1 MYTLYIHC
9 YILLH
14 IEKKPSEKYNIDWFV
29 KLIILCGMCVYTE
42 RDRLFIIQKLFCA
55 YNMPGIMFQFRKLIV
70 CTNSPHFKLAK
81 LRLES
86 K

>member
-1 MYTLYIHC
+1 
-9 YILLH
+9 
-14 IEKKPSEKYNIDWFV
+14 
-29 KLIILCGMCVYTE
+29 MCVYTE